1 MATFTKSK
9 SKPQKVAPASEPS
22 IVSST
27 VFSSSLGWILVAWQD
42 DRLARIS
49 FGHESPAAAAKGANC
64 EPVELEK
71 APKWVVKVIDKIK
84 KFAAGK
90 TVDWG
95 NLPLAWEKRTEFQ
108 RRGLELWRARG
119 RGGCARSSPRGGK
132 RHADES
138 LSARHSL
145 PSSRGRGR
153 QARWVFVPVGSRNET
168 EIARRRRS
176 AAEVGARNWG
186 LEIGQW
192 LLRLACCRLA
202 TVL

>member
-1 MATFTKSK
+1 VATFTKSK

-108 RRGLELWRARG
+108 RKVQEA
-119 RGGCARSSPRGGK
+119 CQKIPRGEVWSYGEL
-132 RHADES
+132 AVAAGAPGA
-138 LSARHSL
+138 AR
-145 PSSRGRGR
+145 
-153 QARWVFVPVGSRNET
+153 AVGSVMRTNRFPLVIPCHRVVAAGGKLGGFSCPSGVEMKQKLL
-168 EIARRRRS
+168 
-176 AAEVGARNWG
+176 AAEGVQ
-186 LEIGQW
+186 LK
-192 LLRLACCRLA
+192 
-202 TVL
+202 